1 MQADVMARLRLLAE
15 TEGKGHRKSR
25 YGQWTGRRML
35 GGPLRTRRVEVDL
48 PIRDRRSIVQI
59 PSQFSY
65 SSLSLRVVWGL
76 RKSYS

>member
-1 MQADVMARLRLLAE
+1 M
-15 TEGKGHRKSR
+15 
-25 YGQWTGRRML
+25 RML